1 MQQIGSLLNAND
13 TCTQG
18 LASCRAPY
26 LAIVNDYA
34 WLAEE
39 FIAHVITFYEDERE
53 DLPVLIPASMLCS
66 CALVCV
72 CVCVLCV
79 LCVCVCVYSYLFLN
93 TQVQSERR
101 LAMLSFPIIQYGVPD
116 DYLDRGKL
124 FNNSAVS
131 VFSSDL
137 MTPPRDL
144 NWVVTD
150 PLGPYDTQ
158 YSTFKPHWFW
168 DGQAMV
174 GCSHAVSVLHCM
186 PLRRSMGVA
195 WECCIVEE
203 SLTHDNAGYHT
214 RRDGGSQRL

>member
-1 MQQIGSLLNAND
+1 
-13 TCTQG
+13 
-18 LASCRAPY
+18 
-26 LAIVNDYA
+26 
-34 WLAEE
+34 
-39 FIAHVITFYEDERE
+39 
-53 DLPVLIPASMLCS
+53 MLCS
-66 CALVCV
+66 RAHVCV
-72 CVCVLCV
+72 CVFV
-79 LCVCVCVYSYLFLN
+79 FILN
-93 TQVQSERR
+93 TQVLSERR

-158 YSTFKPHWFW
+158 HSTFKPHWFW

-203 SLTHDNAGYHT
+203 SLTHDNAGYHS